1 MVKKLTIAVLSFTL
15 LISASIFAY
24 AQGKHFEDVSII
36 FFPGGNEGGSFA
48 SVVYRG
54 AKAAEED
61 LGCKVDYVWSG
72 WLPDRMVAQFK
83 DAVTIIPLA
92 RASSTSGAKASTPGC
107 PIIAIPSGLLATASL
122 N

>member
-1 MVKKLTIAVLSFTL
+1 MMKKFTVLFFSL
-15 LISASIFAY
+15 LVFVSLIFLSGNINGVEA
-24 AQGKHFEDVSII
+24 AGKHFKGISIV
-36 FFPGGNEGGSFA
+36 FFPGGSEGGPFA

-83 DAVTIIPLA
+83 DAIA
-92 RASSTSGAKASTPGC
+92 RRPDG
-107 PIIAIPSGLLATASL
+107 IAIMGHPGVAACAFGG
-122 N
+122 